1 MKSRHFLILSLCL
14 AGTLSILANKS
25 SLTNQLSDSDFIKE
39 LVIKLRSFFDTS
51 KPETLYMQLDRT
63 LFDPGESVWFK
74 TYIRDA
80 NTLKPSETSEVV
92 YLELIAPSGNVEQ
105 KLTLL
110 APNGSANGHFKL
122 ASGCAGGI
130 WKIKTYTMWGKN
142 TSQELVRE
150 ITVQRVVLPHLNMK
164 LNFEQ
169 KAYGPGQKA
178 VALLTLQTLEKEPL
192 SNTQF
197 TYTASIEGNKIIEN
211 QGFTDE
217 KGDARLVVS
226 LPATLKSN
234 DGLVNVMIRY
244 QGQTESI
251 SRSIPIVLGNIDL
264 QFLPE
269 GGDYLAGFPSKLAFK
284 ALDEF
289 GKPADVSGHITDNT
303 GQVVA
308 KFSSYHN
315 GMGALDFTPEAN
327 KVYTAHLTKPVAS
340 NSSVAIPTA
349 LERGYALRVENDK
362 TLEAK
367 VYSTE
372 NETLELVVL
381 QRGKIAFS
389 KSWQSIKGQQTIA
402 IPTQNMPIGV
412 ASVSLFDSK
421 KRIRAERLVF
431 VNKQRQVKI
440 NIRTDKEKYLPRDKV
455 KVWVEAKDDEG
466 LPISGDFSAAVVDDK
481 QLSLADNKQ
490 ANLLGE
496 VLLAANLKGNVDEP
510 NYYFLKEGD
519 QEYQKDNKNRD
530 LALDYLLM
538 TQGWKRFNWEDVL
551 SQKIPNMAHQ
561 PELMEFKGVVTGSN
575 NEALGNVEVS
585 IKNNPKFKTTTNKNG
600 EFSLKQV
607 PINEAVVL
615 VVNNGKEFVD
625 DEYTYNDYNRNIS
638 FLNKGR
644 STIAGKVT
652 DEKGEA
658 MIGATATAKQKGRD
672 VTSTSTDIDGF
683 FDLSGL
689 HRGVYDLEITYVGYK
704 TVLVKDVKISAGG
717 RHDQNVRLEEPIGIF
732 NGAIILSAAKVKRP
746 TDGSIIR
753 KEQLSRI
760 ATVDIDDIAAMSAK
774 NSQKNEGQ
782 RVSTAGA
789 RSPKP
794 SAKNKELKPTKVI
807 EAPIAGAPAALAA
820 PPAVKNMAEPKAI
833 LQEDIEDMEA
843 MPQGLS
849 AVFENEKQKL
859 KQVNDIDK
867 VSHVSSRSKVAMK
880 KKRHIQAEPVGDLAR
895 MEKPLPPP
903 PTRYNKTVEFYAP
916 QYKIKEKVAARTDF
930 RKTLHWLP
938 KLELDRSGRGEFEFY
953 MNDDL
958 SQFRIV
964 IEGFGNEGGLG
975 RAEHLFFSQLPLQ
988 MTCKVPTNLLTGDQV
1003 SVPLTLTNN
1012 TNESITADY
1021 NVLMPVCFSALNTAE
1036 ANATKMTV
1044 TLAPNQSKTYNLS
1057 YQVTDSVGIYPWQVY
1072 LNNQGDGGS
1081 DDHFVQK
1088 IRVSPRGFPVS
1099 EVFSSSSK
1107 NAIYNLEIKSPI
1119 KNSVKARL
1127 VAHPNALKEVMSGL
1141 EGLMRHPSGCFEQTS
1156 SSNYPNILALNYM
1169 REAKVSNEAI
1179 ETKCKDYMDIAYKRL
1194 TGYECPKGGFDW
1206 WGRDPGHEELT
1217 AYGIMQFVDMKKV
1230 YDVDQKL
1237 IDRSTEWLLNKR
1249 DGKGSWLSGSNGLH
1263 AWVGTGAIRDAYITY
1278 ALTEAGKTDK
1288 LKTEINTVYQHANTS
1303 KDPYIMALAVLA
1315 LHNANDNR
1323 ATTLMDELLKLEAAD
1338 HSWNGKSHSVTASR
1352 GKALQ
1357 VETTALTLL
1366 AIMRTKRGLSR
1377 LNEGIKFLHQSKTN
1391 FGYGNTQATVL
1402 ALKALVNH
1410 AQYAKQTEESGT
1422 ITLKING
1429 KRIKNISYTKGSKD
1443 DIVIQGL
1450 EYYIGAAGKYSL
1462 EVEFETKSEN
1472 GLPYEL
1478 EIDYTTTLPNS
1489 QEACQVAIST
1499 QLAAQQCKVGETI
1512 RLTTTL
1518 TNKTT
1523 ESLPSTMA
1531 IIGIPAGLSPQL
1543 WQLKE
1548 LRDKKIC
1555 DYYEIF
1561 NGYLVLH
1568 YATLTP
1574 KDIKT
1579 IHLDL
1584 KAELPGKYEA
1594 PASSS
1599 FLYYTN
1605 ELKNWHKPEAI
1616 NIL

>member
-1 MKSRHFLILSLCL
+1 MKSRHFLVLSLCL

-25 SLTNQLSDSDFIKE
+25 SLTNRFSDSDFIKE

-74 TYIRDA
+74 TYIREA

-92 YLELIAPSGNVEQ
+92 YVELIAPSGNVEQ

-110 APNGSANGHFKL
+110 APNGSANGSFKL
-122 ASGCAGGI
+122 APGCAGGI
-130 WKIKTYTMWGKN
+130 WKIKTYTLWGKN
-142 TSQELVRE
+142 TNQELVRE

-169 KAYGPGQKA
+169 KAYGSGQKA
-178 VALLTLQTLEKEPL
+178 TALLTLQTLEKEPL
-192 SNTQF
+192 SNTAF
-197 TYTASIEGNKIIEN
+197 TYVASVDGNKIVEN

-234 DGLVNVMIRY
+234 DGLLNVMIRY

-389 KSWQSIKGQQTIA
+389 KSWQAIKGQQTIA
-402 IPTQNMPIGV
+402 IPTENMPIGV
-412 ASVSLFDSK
+412 AAVSLFDSK
-421 KRIRAERLVF
+421 KRVRAERLVF

-455 KVWVEAKDDEG
+455 KVWVEAKDEEG
-466 LPISGDFSAAVVDDK
+466 LPISGDFSAAIVDDK

-519 QEYQKDNKNRD
+519 QEHQKDNKNRD

-551 SQKIPNMAHQ
+551 SQNIPNMAYQ

-575 NEALGNVEVS
+575 AEVLGNVEVS

-600 EFSLKQV
+600 EFTLKKV

-615 VVNNGKEFVD
+615 VLNNGKEFVH
-625 DEYTYNDYNRNIS
+625 DEYTYNDYNRNIQVLAS
-638 FLNKGR
+638 ANL
-644 STIAGKVT
+644 
-652 DEKGEA
+652 
-658 MIGATATAKQKGRD
+658 RD
-672 VTSTSTDIDGF
+672 VIVTAPRHSNIKYKST
-683 FDLSGL
+683 
-689 HRGVYDLEITYVGYK
+689 
-704 TVLVKDVKISAGG
+704 
-717 RHDQNVRLEEPIGIF
+717 
-732 NGAIILSAAKVKRP
+732 
-746 TDGSIIR
+746 
-753 KEQLSRI
+753 EQIARM
-760 ATVDIDDIAAMSAK
+760 ATVDIGSIAAMSAK
-774 NSQKNEGQ
+774 TSQKDEGQ
-782 RVSTAGA
+782 RVGTAGA
-789 RSPKP
+789 RNPKP
-794 SAKNKELKPTKVI
+794 SAKNKELKKVI
-807 EAPIAGAPAALAA
+807 EAPIADAPAALAA
-820 PPAVKNMAEPKAI
+820 PAVVKNIAESKAI
-833 LQEDIEDMEA
+833 LQEDIEELEA

-859 KQVNDIDK
+859 KDTDK
-867 VSHVSSRSKVAMK
+867 TLRKPASPKVAMK
-880 KKRHIQAEPVGDLAR
+880 KENAVQPEIFLKVEQ
-895 MEKPLPPP
+895 PLPPP

-916 QYKIKEKVAARTDF
+916 QYKIKEKVSARTDF

-1012 TNESITADY
+1012 TSESITADY

-1044 TLAPNQSKTYNLS
+1044 TLVPNQSKTYNLS
-1057 YQVTDSVGIYPWQVY
+1057 YQVTDSIGVYPWQVY

-1179 ETKCKDYMDIAYKRL
+1179 ETKCKEYMDIAYKRL
-1194 TGYECPKGGFDW
+1194 TGYESPKGGFDW

-1237 IDRSTEWLLNKR
+1237 IDRSTEWLLSKR

-1263 AWVGTGAIRDAYITY
+1263 AWVGSGAIRDAYITY
-1278 ALTEAGKTDK
+1278 ALAEAGKTDK

-1323 ATTLMDELLKLEAAD
+1323 ASTLMDELLKLEAAD
-1338 HSWNGKSHSVTASR
+1338 HSWNGKSHSVTAST

-1366 AIMRTKRGLSR
+1366 AIMRTKRGVSR

-1429 KRIKNISYTKGSKD
+1429 KRIKNVSYTKGSKD
-1443 DIVIQGL
+1443 DIVINGL

-1499 QLAAQQCKVGETI
+1499 QLATKQCKVGETV

-1523 ESLPSTMA
+1523 EPLPSTMA